1 LVLASSG
8 TRSGIRIGEKRITA
22 EPQAH
27 LAWYD
32 YNSLLRDVIML
43 LTKAKATYPE
53 IRARAVPQQNDAGT
67 DNLRGLAAAAN
78 ALQSEHTQQGPGQ
91 PFPTISTARHSFPE
105 DASGVPPTPVS
116 AVNETHTFNIGHG
129 HDAELL
135 PRFVIKSIGPEGWR
149 EIRNADDWY
158 SVLREK
164 AFAVWADGVCNVLV
178 ELVDVPGVAP

>member
-1 LVLASSG
+1 
-8 TRSGIRIGEKRITA
+8 
-22 EPQAH
+22 

-32 YNSLLRDVIML
+32 YNDFMRGEVIML
-43 LTKAKATYPE
+43 LTKAQATYPE
-53 IRARAVPQQNDAGT
+53 IRARAVPQQKDAGT

-78 ALQSEHTQQGPGQ
+78 ALQTEHTQHGPS
-91 PFPTISTARHSFPE
+91 PIISTAHHSFLE
-105 DASGVPPTPVS
+105 DTSGVPPTPVS
-116 AVNETHTFNIGHG
+116 AVNKTPTFNMGQG
-129 HDAELL
+129 HDVELL
-135 PRFVIKSIGPEGWR
+135 PRYIVKSIGPEGWR